1 MPTRAVPSLFAL
13 CLRTL
18 WIAPIL
24 AFLCRAAAG
33 GVDPAIPAYLPEGP
47 ASGTVSC
54 LGADNMNGILDR
66 WARALARIHPGLRL
80 EVARNTR
87 LSAEGLD
94 ALLEGRTQVAPFV
107 REIYPAERRR
117 FLERFGHEPLLVWVA
132 GGSYATKHNTHA
144 IAIYVNAANPLKGI
158 SLGQLERIFS
168 GSAPAPIL
176 TWGQLGLSGEW
187 AGRPVRAYGMPRLRG
202 TGNPPGI
209 VNYFEQRI
217 LGGREFG
224 AGVAEV
230 PDRAGVESLDGIV
243 RAVASDPGGIGYS
256 GFGNRTGGVRAV
268 PVAEAD
274 TGPFVAGTPE
284 TVADRTYPLS
294 RQIYLCVNRLPG
306 QPLSG
311 PIRQLLRY
319 ALSREGQEDIAAD
332 PAGFLPLSAAN
343 ALAERAKLD

>member
-117 FLERFGHEPLLVWVA
+117 FL
-132 GGSYATKHNTHA
+132 
-144 IAIYVNAANPLKGI
+144 
-158 SLGQLERIFS
+158 
-168 GSAPAPIL
+168 
-176 TWGQLGLSGEW
+176 
-187 AGRPVRAYGMPRLRG
+187 
-202 TGNPPGI
+202 
-209 VNYFEQRI
+209 
-217 LGGREFG
+217 
-224 AGVAEV
+224 
-230 PDRAGVESLDGIV
+230 
-243 RAVASDPGGIGYS
+243 
-256 GFGNRTGGVRAV
+256 
-268 PVAEAD
+268 
-274 TGPFVAGTPE
+274 
-284 TVADRTYPLS
+284 
-294 RQIYLCVNRLPG
+294 
-306 QPLSG
+306 
-311 PIRQLLRY
+311 
-319 ALSREGQEDIAAD
+319 
-332 PAGFLPLSAAN
+332 
-343 ALAERAKLD
+343 